1 MPKRK
6 QGRAAVEA
14 AVRQEAGAGAGG
26 GEEEGALAG
35 APLQC
40 AADATAA
47 AARVLVLDALIKPL
61 ERELAELLPPLRAY
75 MLQEGCGVLLT
86 GGGSVAL
93 RTSQVARLDQ
103 ALIPP
108 AILAAARVP
117 ATQHALVRSPD
128 LAAIRQGVL
137 GALGA
142 AGPPPKRAK
151 REEEAPPS
159 QE

>member
-14 AVRQEAGAGAGG
+14 AVRQEAGAGA
-26 GEEEGALAG
+26 EEEGALAG

-61 ERELAELLPPLRAY
+61 ARELAELLPPLRAY

-108 AILAAARVP
+108 EILAAARVP

-151 REEEAPPS
+151 REEAPPS

>member
-14 AVRQEAGAGAGG
+14 AVRQEAGGGGAGAGG
-26 GEEEGALAG
+26 AEEALAG
-35 APLQC
+35 APLQGV
-40 AADATAA
+40 ADATAA

-108 AILAAARVP
+108 DILAAARVP
-117 ATQHALVRSPD
+117 TTQHALVRSPD

-151 REEEAPPS
+151 REEAPPS

>member
-14 AVRQEAGAGAGG
+14 AVRQEAGGGGAGAGG
-26 GEEEGALAG
+26 AEEALAS
-35 APLQC
+35 APLQGV
-40 AADATAA
+40 ADATAA

-61 ERELAELLPPLRAY
+61 ERELKELLPPLRAY

-93 RTSQVARLDQ
+93 RTSQVSRLDQ
-103 ALIPP
+103 SLIPP
-108 AILAAARVP
+108 DILAAARVP
-117 ATQHALVRSPD
+117 TTQHALVRSPD

-137 GALGA
+137 GALGT

-151 REEEAPPS
+151 REEAPS
-159 QE
+159 HE